1 MDNFKKLKNFRT
13 AHDIFEIVLVA
24 VLVIGGMLYLP
35 TIISG
40 ILFALAYIVLE
51 IQKNRA
57 RCRGINKKVTDLT
70 KQMSEPRDN
79 RTNLNNTQ
87 S

>member
-1 MDNFKKLKNFRT
+1 MDDFKKLKNFRT

-24 VLVIGGMLYLP
+24 VLVIGGLLYLP

-51 IQKNRA
+51 IQKNRT
-57 RCRGINKKVTDLT
+57 RCRGINRKMTELRE
-70 KQMSEPRDN
+70 QLSEPRDN
-79 RTNLNNTQ
+79 RII
-87 S
+87 

>member
-1 MDNFKKLKNFRT
+1 MDDFKKLKNFRT
-13 AHDIFEIVLVA
+13 AHDIFEIVLVT

-57 RCRGINKKVTDLT
+57 RCRGIIKKMTELEE
-70 KQMSEPRDN
+70 QMSEPRDY
-79 RTNLNNTQ
+79 RIE
-87 S
+87 

>member
-1 MDNFKKLKNFRT
+1 MDDFKKLKNFRT
-13 AHDIFEIVLVA
+13 AHDIFEIVLVT
-24 VLVIGGMLYLP
+24 VLVIGGMLYMP

-57 RCRGINKKVTDLT
+57 RCRGIIKKMTELEE
-70 KQMSEPRDN
+70 QMSEPRDN
-79 RTNLNNTQ
+79 RII
-87 S
+87 

>member
-1 MDNFKKLKNFRT
+1 MDKFKKLKNFRT

-24 VLVIGGMLYLP
+24 VLVIGGLLYFP
-35 TIISG
+35 TIIGG

-57 RCRGINKKVTDLT
+57 RCRIIYKSLSEMKE
-70 KQMSEPRDN
+70 QMSRPVDN
-79 RTNLNNTQ
+79 RII
-87 S
+87 

>member
-1 MDNFKKLKNFRT
+1 MDDFKKLKNFRT
-13 AHDIFEIVLVA
+13 AHDIFEIVLVT
-24 VLVIGGMLYLP
+24 VLVIGGLLYLP

-57 RCRGINKKVTDLT
+57 RCRGIIKKMTELEE
-70 KQMSEPRDN
+70 QMSEPRDY
-79 RTNLNNTQ
+79 RII
-87 S
+87 

>member
-1 MDNFKKLKNFRT
+1 MDDFKKLKNFRT
-13 AHDIFEIVLVA
+13 AHDIFEIVLVT
-24 VLVIGGMLYLP
+24 VLVIGGLLYLP

-57 RCRGINKKVTDLT
+57 RCRGIIKKMTELEE
-70 KQMSEPRDN
+70 QMSEPRDY
-79 RTNLNNTQ
+79 RIE
-87 S
+87 

>member
-1 MDNFKKLKNFRT
+1 MDDFKKLKNFRT
-13 AHDIFEIVLVA
+13 AHDIFEIVLVT
-24 VLVIGGMLYLP
+24 VLVIGGMLYMP

-57 RCRGINKKVTDLT
+57 RCRGIIKKMTELEE
-70 KQMSEPRDN
+70 QMSEPRDY
-79 RTNLNNTQ
+79 RIE
-87 S
+87 

>member
-1 MDNFKKLKNFRT
+1 MDDFKKLKNFRT

-24 VLVIGGMLYLP
+24 VLVIGGLLYLP

-57 RCRGINKKVTDLT
+57 RCRGIIKKMTELEE
-70 KQMSEPRDN
+70 QMSEPRDN
-79 RTNLNNTQ
+79 RII
-87 S
+87 

>member
-1 MDNFKKLKNFRT
+1 MDDFKKLKNFRT

-24 VLVIGGMLYLP
+24 VLVIGGMLYMP

-57 RCRGINKKVTDLT
+57 RCRGIIKKMTELEE
-70 KQMSEPRDN
+70 QMSEPRDY
-79 RTNLNNTQ
+79 RII
-87 S
+87 

>member
-1 MDNFKKLKNFRT
+1 MDDFKKLKNFRT
-13 AHDIFEIVLVA
+13 AHDIFEIVLVT
-24 VLVIGGMLYLP
+24 VLVIGALMYFP

-57 RCRGINKKVTDLT
+57 RCRGIYKKLSEL
-70 KQMSEPRDN
+70 KEQMSEPRDY
-79 RTNLNNTQ
+79 RIE
-87 S
+87 

>member
-1 MDNFKKLKNFRT
+1 MDDFKKLKNFRT

-57 RCRGINKKVTDLT
+57 RCRIIYKSLSEMKE
-70 KQMSEPRDN
+70 QMSRPVNN
-79 RTNLNNTQ
+79 RII
-87 S
+87 

>member
-1 MDNFKKLKNFRT
+1 MDDFKKLKNFRT

-24 VLVIGGMLYLP
+24 VLVIGGMLYMP

-57 RCRGINKKVTDLT
+57 RCRGIIKKMTELEE
-70 KQMSEPRDN
+70 QMSEPRDY
-79 RTNLNNTQ
+79 RIE
-87 S
+87 